1 MNTIKFFITFI
12 IGSAVGLAAGMLV
25 MKTSDN
31 QNISLA
37 ETHSNF
43 ISDKAPLTNLSTNK
57 GNTLP
62 IQKIN
67 TEKPKDTVTAKKVIT
82 FVDNANIPLVDN
94 FDELMQS
101 IDSETEL
108 LYKKLNTDY
117 YGLFQFNNKKEY
129 QRLLDSGMPTPEE
142 LSYIYQTDINEISD
156 YLRKLLSTANS
167 SNTNLIKKEKLA
179 SIALN
184 RAVDELIAQMKN
196 YQADYQFG
204 DPILVMG
211 AEYVTDNPSDIMRAI
226 KNVNIM
232 TVHAHGDLA
241 TTQLARIRYIE
252 LNISQYDTNH
262 TQYEII
268 AHIAK
273 AESTLFTQ
281 NISKAYGD
289 RHQWNDELKAIYSSI
304 KVAL

>member
-12 IGSAVGLAAGMLV
+12 TGSAVGLAAGMLIV
-25 MKTSDN
+25 KTSDN

-57 GNTLP
+57 GNTLQ
-62 IQKIN
+62 IQKTNIA
-67 TEKPKDTVTAKKVIT
+67 KPKDTATAKEVIT

-142 LSYIYQTDINEISD
+142 LNYVYQNDMNQISAH
-156 YLRKLLSTANS
+156 LNKLMSTANS

-204 DPILVMG
+204 DPILAMD
-211 AEYVTDNPSDIMRAI
+211 AEYVTDNPADIKFALR
-226 KNVNIM
+226 NVVTM
-232 TVHAHGDLA
+232 TAYAHGDLA
-241 TTQLARIRYIE
+241 ISQLARVRYIE
-252 LNISQYDTNH
+252 LNIPQYNTNY

-281 NISKAYGD
+281 NISKTYGD
-289 RHQWNDELKAIYSSI
+289 RHQWNNELKAIYSSI
-304 KVAL
+304 QVAL